1 MLTCLFFVFCFVEGT
16 TRFRAGL
23 SCSCSF
29 SFEFFFE
36 FLFEFSFLFWRGE
49 MEEGGI
55 EKMIWSVLDEDTSR

>member
-1 MLTCLFFVFCFVEGT
+1 MILGGADVSFFCVLLLGT

-49 MEEGGI
+49 MEEGRKGGR
-55 EKMIWSVLDEDTSR
+55 EEGR